1 MEWAE
6 LEVQQKTMK
15 MKVGTRRKMRRKAEL
30 GKKRMMKMVW
40 RRKRRR
46 KQRLVDRMAS
56 FWRIGMEL
64 EGG

>member
-1 MEWAE
+1 
-6 LEVQQKTMK
+6 MK
-15 MKVGTRRKMRRKAEL
+15 MKVGTRRKMRRKVEL